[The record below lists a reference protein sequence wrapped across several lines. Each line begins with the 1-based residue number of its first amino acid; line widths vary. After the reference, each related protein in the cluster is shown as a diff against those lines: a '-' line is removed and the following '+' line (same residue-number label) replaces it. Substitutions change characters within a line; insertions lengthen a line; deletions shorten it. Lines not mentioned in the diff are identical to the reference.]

1 MIQQGNENTPT
12 SSLLKQCI
20 ENANGHLSSGSCDVC
35 SANAHIV
42 ASRDEVGKEGRDN
55 EDGEEEGG
63 GGDRLPH
70 AEKPLGLQQILQL
83 CFLKRSN

>member
-1 MIQQGNENTPT
+1 MQN
-12 SSLLKQCI
+12 
-20 ENANGHLSSGSCDVC
+20 HLSSRSCDVC
-35 SANAHIV
+35 SSNTHIV
-42 ASRDEVGKEGRDN
+42 AGRGKVGKEGGDN

-70 AEKPLGLQQILQL
+70 AEQHMGHQQILQL